1 MADTPAK
8 EAKISVKVI
17 IDKVNRRVVYAEAD
31 HAFVDILFSFM
42 TLPMGTIVRLLG
54 KVADKRF
61 EALGSL
67 NNLYQSLKD
76 FPECYLSTEECKF
89 LLMNPRSLSFDHCT
103 KLKLKLDDTEPLNYF
118 KCATCSI
125 DSFSQAFISTCNK
138 AKCRGCGK
146 LMNKEVGYKKPN
158 VCVGG
163 RGGVFV
169 SDIATFIVTDDLRVM
184 PYTSASSIRLLT
196 DFGITDHSCLDDLK
210 LDMGCEEIFHL
221 LKMALS
227 LNSAFTYLVFNRIIP
242 IRDLVVPDQSS
253 TLDQTA
259 LMKKEEVSATT
270 KMRLEVSL
278 QRSTGKLL
286 FAEAKEDFVDFLFE
300 FLSIPLGTVVGE
312 LLKGASSVTC
322 MDNIFKSLS
331 NMNVGRYIKS
341 QDIKDMLLKPHIGQL
356 FSSKNQV
363 FPLEVIPSSPL
374 RAQDLKDPRI
384 DGGRLKQSG
393 MFIVTDDLIITPSS
407 SYATLNTL
415 KDLKVS
421 FDDIE
426 RCEISI
432 GLIEC
437 VKILK
442 ASLKSRLILTD
453 SLEHLLKK

>member
-1 MADTPAK
+1 MADTPMK
-8 EAKISVKVI
+8 EPKISVKVI

-31 HAFVDILFSFM
+31 HTFVDILFSFM
-42 TLPMGTIVRLLG
+42 TLPMGSIVRLLG

-61 EALGSL
+61 EVLGSL

-118 KCATCSI
+118 KCATCSN
-125 DSFSQAFISTCNK
+125 FSQAFISTCNK

-184 PYTSASSIRLLT
+184 PYTSASSIQLLT
-196 DFGITDHSCLDDLK
+196 DIGITDYSCLDNLK
-210 LDMGCEEIFHL
+210 LDMGCEEILHL

-227 LNSAFTYLVFNRIIP
+227 LDFVFTYLVFNRNLPIP
-242 IRDLVVPDQSS
+242 DLVVPDQSS

-259 LMKKEEVSATT
+259 LMKKEVSATT

-286 FAEAKEDFVDFLFE
+286 FAEAEEDFVDFLFGL
-300 FLSIPLGTVVGE
+300 LSIPMGTVVGE
-312 LLKGASSVTC
+312 LLKGASSLTC

-331 NMNVGRYIKS
+331 NMSVGRYLKS
-341 QDIKDMLLKPHIGQL
+341 QNIKDMLLKPHTGQQYP
-356 FSSKNQV
+356 SKNQV
-363 FPLEVIPSSPL
+363 FPLEGSPL
-374 RAQDLKDPRI
+374 HQHSQYLKDPRI
-384 DGGRLKQSG
+384 DGGWLKQSG

-426 RCEISI
+426 RCETSI
-432 GLIEC
+432 GLIESI
-437 VKILK
+437 KILK
-442 ASLKSRLILTD
+442 ASLKSHSILTN